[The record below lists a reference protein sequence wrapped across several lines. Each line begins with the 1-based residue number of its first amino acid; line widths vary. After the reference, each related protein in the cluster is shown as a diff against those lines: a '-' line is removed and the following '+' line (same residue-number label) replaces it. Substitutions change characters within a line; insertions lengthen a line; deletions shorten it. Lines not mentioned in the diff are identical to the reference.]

1 MTSSSRK
8 RRSPDAFCGVM
19 HMRSR
24 ARRCTS
30 LTAKR
35 TASRSTCTGRTATST
50 TRSAS
55 RSSIGSRTRSSRCGR
70 RTAKRLSMP
79 ITTRSS
85 RSLAV
90 SGQPA
95 VSPVRARRPAP
106 SVVVMSR
113 PHRVVVC
120 GGGFAGLYALRAL
133 RHSPVEVTLIDRRNF
148 HLFQP
153 LVYQVATGALTPGE
167 IASPLRGVFKR
178 SRNVRVLLGEVTDF
192 DVAAGQVVVESLP
205 SGSEERTISYDTLI
219 VAGGS
224 SYSYFG
230 HDEWRQF
237 APDIKTI
244 ESALEVRRR
253 ILTAFEAAEDESDP
267 DRRAAWLTFVVV
279 GGGPTGV
286 ELAGQIAEIA
296 RDTLRRDFRSVDT
309 RGARIYLVEMADR
322 VLPPF
327 PDKLSTRAARALEQL
342 GVTPMT
348 GHKVV
353 DIDDQEVV
361 LAASAGAIVRIP
373 ARTVV
378 WAAGVVASELAARLA
393 AAAGVEVDRAGRIPV
408 DTDLTIAGHPEVF
421 ALGDMARPPD
431 PLPGLAP
438 VAMQQG
444 TYAAEAIDARL
455 RGREPRPFRY
465 RDKGNL
471 ATIGRARAVADVKG
485 LQLSGLPAWLIWL
498 VVHLFYLIG
507 FENRL
512 VVVLRWS
519 FSFLTKG
526 RGARL
531 ITVETRDDLIA
542 TNR

>member
-1 MTSSSRK
+1 MDRTS
-8 RRSPDAFCGVM
+8 D
-19 HMRSR
+19 
-24 ARRCTS
+24 
-30 LTAKR
+30 
-35 TASRSTCTGRTATST
+35 STPR
-50 TRSAS
+50 
-55 RSSIGSRTRSSRCGR
+55 
-70 RTAKRLSMP
+70 
-79 ITTRSS
+79 
-85 RSLAV
+85 
-90 SGQPA
+90 
-95 VSPVRARRPAP
+95 
-106 SVVVMSR
+106 
-113 PHRVVVC
+113 HRVAVV
-120 GGGFAGLYALRAL
+120 GGGFAGLYAVREL
-133 RHSPVEVTLIDRRNF
+133 RHAPVDVTVIDRRNF

-178 SRNVRVLLGEVTDF
+178 DRNVRVVLGEVTGF
-192 DVAAGQVVVESLP
+192 DLDARQVVVE
-205 SGSEERTISYDTLI
+205 GSPAEDAPHTIPYDTLI

-230 HDEWRQF
+230 RDEWRPL

-253 ILTAFEAAEDESDP
+253 ILTAFEAAEDEPDA

-279 GGGPTGV
+279 GAGPTGV

-296 RDTLRRDFRSVDT
+296 RDTLRRDFRRVDT
-309 RGARIYLVEMADR
+309 RAARIHLVEMADR
-322 VLPPF
+322 VLPQF
-327 PDKLSTRAARALEQL
+327 PARLSAAAARALEQL
-342 GVTPMT
+342 GVAPMP

-353 DIDDQEVV
+353 DIDEDSVT
-361 LAASAGAIVRIP
+361 LAAADATVRIP
-373 ARTVV
+373 AKTVI
-378 WAAGVVASELAARLA
+378 WAAGVVASELAGELA
-393 AAAGVEVDRAGRIPV
+393 AAAGVDVDRAGRIPV
-408 DTDLTIAGHPEVF
+408 GPDLTVAGHPEVF
-421 ALGDMARPPD
+421 ALGDMALTTD

-444 TYAAEAIDARL
+444 SYAARAVRARL

-471 ATIGRARAVADVKG
+471 ATIGRARAVADIKG
-485 LQLSGLPAWLIWL
+485 AQLSGFPAWLIWL

-507 FENRL
+507 FQNRV

-531 ITVETRDDLIA
+531 ITVEARAPIA
-542 TNR
+542 AQR